1 MSALVAYSRASR
13 HAALARARHA
23 STIAPIMARRDSH
36 ILVEL
41 TELPWWASVAVAAFV
56 YFAIHSLVPALAGSS
71 KILGP
76 LAHAFAGV
84 AGWFALIF
92 LIPLPFALLNASRRR
107 SLVEGQM
114 SIERIRALS
123 WQQFE
128 QLVGEAYRRQGYSV
142 TERGG
147 PQADGGID
155 LELRTPD
162 KLLVVQCKH
171 WKAQAVAVRLVR
183 ELYGAMAGAEANA
196 AIFVTSG
203 RYTPDAIDFAR
214 NKPIKLIDR
223 RGLVELLRGSVVA
236 EQPAPRVTASPSDA
250 QSSARSCPR
259 CGSDMRKRVA
269 KRGAERGEAFWGCS
283 RYPKCHGTR
292 PA

>member
-1 MSALVAYSRASR
+1 V
-13 HAALARARHA
+13 
-23 STIAPIMARRDSH
+23 ARRDSH

-41 TELPWWASVAVAAFV
+41 TELPWWVSVAVAGIV
-56 YFAIHSLVPALAGSS
+56 YFAIRWLLPAFVGSNRILA
-71 KILGP
+71 P
-76 LAHAFAGV
+76 MAHAFAGV

-92 LIPLPFALLNASRRR
+92 LLPLPFALLNASRRR
-107 SLVEGQM
+107 DLLDRNL
-114 SIERIRALS
+114 SIDRIRALS

-128 QLVGEAYRRQGYSV
+128 QFVGEAFRRQGYAV

-147 PQADGGID
+147 AQADGGID
-155 LELRTPD
+155 LELRTHD
-162 KLLVVQCKH
+162 KVLVVQCKH
-171 WKAQAVAVRLVR
+171 WKARAVAVRLVR
-183 ELYGAMAGAEANA
+183 ELYGAMVGAEANA

-203 RYTPDAIDFAR
+203 SYTPDAIDFAR
-214 NKPIKLIDR
+214 DKPIKLIDG
-223 RGLVELLRGSVVA
+223 RGLVDLLQGIVVA
-236 EQPAPRVTASPSDA
+236 EQSTQPVAASPSSE
-250 QSSARSCPR
+250 QPIARTCPR